1 MSQENVEIVR
11 QAWEA
16 FDRHDNKS
24 ALRLYDPEVEIH
36 VGLTGGEVYRGLVG
50 VEDFFRDW
58 LATWDDYGSK
68 VEEWIDVGDH
78 VIAVIR
84 VWGRGRQSRV
94 AAEERQSHVWTLRH
108 GRLWKLRRYETRA
121 EALKAVGLEE

>member
-1 MSQENVEIVR
+1 MSQENVEVVR
-11 QAWEA
+11 RAWEA

-58 LATWDDYGSK
+58 LATWDDYGSQ
-68 VEEWIDVGDH
+68 VEEWIDAGDD

-84 VWGRGRQSRV
+84 VWGRGRQSGAV
-94 AAEERQSHVWTLRH
+94 VEERQAHVWTLRH

-121 EALKAVGLEE
+121 EAVKAVAPEE